1 VTEEILPE
9 MEASALEAPAIF
21 RHIPYSME
29 TQADVHRVFSTAMAI
44 NQTGKGGYFANRLR
58 SSGKVIGGT
67 GIRVVD
73 PGVPSVEIGMT
84 WILPQWQ
91 RTRVNTEAKFL
102 QLSYC
107 FEEAGVERVEFK
119 TDALNARSRAAIA
132 RLGAREEGTMRSHM
146 RRENGTLRDSVYFA
160 ITLPEWPLVK
170 TRLESMLA
178 GEDIT
183 CWGSLPCPSRRL
195 TAPQRFR

>member
-1 VTEEILPE
+1 
-9 MEASALEAPAIF
+9 
-21 RHIPYSME
+21 
-29 TQADVHRVFSTAMAI
+29 MAI